1 MSMYIWEDKDEKKYV
16 VGVDLGGTKI
26 YTALVDL
33 DGNIVKEVTVKTEAQ
48 KGDAVVLDKIIKT
61 IDDVLIGTDIDEIK
75 AIGVGSPGPLDVEN
89 GLIVYTPNLPFK
101 NFNIVKPIK
110 EKYKIDTY
118 LDNDANVATLS
129 EYMFGAGKGSKN
141 MVYVTVS
148 TGIGGGAILNGSLFR
163 GSTSNALEI
172 GHITVMKGGPRC
184 GCGNTGCAEALASGT
199 AIMKRA
205 KEAIESKVETSLKNY
220 EEVTAKEV
228 FLEAEKGDKV
238 SKDILNDALS
248 YLGITI
254 SNIANSFDPDK
265 IIIGGGVSEAGRI
278 VFDKIDYEMERRCLK
293 TIYNNCK
300 IEKAVLGSKAGVLGA
315 AALAILESK

>member
-1 MSMYIWEDKDEKKYV
+1 MEKRYV

-33 DGNIVKEVTVKTEAQ
+33 EGNIVKEITVKTEAH
-48 KGDAVVLDKIIKT
+48 KGEESVLEKLLKT
-61 IDDVLIGTDIDEIK
+61 IDDVLVGTDINEVK
-75 AIGVGSPGPLDVEN
+75 AIGVGSPGPLDVEK

-110 EKYKIDTY
+110 DKYKIDTY

-148 TGIGGGAILNGSLFR
+148 TGIGGGAILNGGLFR

-205 KEAIESKVETSLKNY
+205 KEAVESKVETSLKNY
-220 EEVTAKEV
+220 EEVTAREV
-228 FLEAEKGDKV
+228 FLESERGDKV
-238 SKDILNDALS
+238 SQDILNDALS

-265 IIIGGGVSEAGRI
+265 IIIGGGVSEAGRM
-278 VFDKIDYEMERRCLK
+278 VFDKIEYEMERRCLK

-315 AALAILESK
+315 AALAILEGK

>member
-1 MSMYIWEDKDEKKYV
+1 MKKKYV

-33 DGNIVKEVTVKTEAQ
+33 DGNIVKEVTVKTEAK
-48 KGDAVVLDKIIKT
+48 KGEAVVLDKILKT
-61 IDDVLIGTDIDEIK
+61 IDDVLIETDIDEIK

-205 KEAIESKVETSLKNY
+205 KEALESKVETSLKNY

-238 SKDILNDALS
+238 SQDILNDALS

>member
-1 MSMYIWEDKDEKKYV
+1 MEKKYV

-33 DGNIVKEVTVKTEAQ
+33 DGNIVREVTVKTEAH
-48 KGDAVVLDKIIKT
+48 KGEEVVLEKLLNT
-61 IDDVLIGTDIDEIK
+61 IDDVLVGIDIMEVK
-75 AIGVGSPGPLDVEN
+75 AIGVGSPGPLDIEK
-89 GLIVYTPNLPFK
+89 GLIVYTSNLPFK
-101 NFNIVKPIK
+101 NFNIVQPIK
-110 EKYKIDTY
+110 NKYKIDTY

-163 GSTSNALEI
+163 GSTSNALEV
-172 GHITVMKGGPRC
+172 GHTTVMKGGPRC

-205 KEAIESKVETSLKNY
+205 REAVESKVETSLKSY

-228 FLEAEKGDKV
+228 FLESEKGDKV
-238 SKDILNDALS
+238 SQDILNDALS

-278 VFDKIDYEMERRCLK
+278 VFDKIDYEMQRRCLK

-315 AALAILESK
+315 AALAILEGK

>member
-1 MSMYIWEDKDEKKYV
+1 MKKKYV

-61 IDDVLIGTDIDEIK
+61 IDDVLRGTDIDEIK

-101 NFNIVKPIK
+101 NFNIVKSIR

>member
-1 MSMYIWEDKDEKKYV
+1 MEKKYV

-48 KGDAVVLDKIIKT
+48 KGEAVVLDKILKT
-61 IDDVLIGTDIDEIK
+61 IDDVLIETDIDEIK

-205 KEAIESKVETSLKNY
+205 KEALESKVETSLKNY

-238 SKDILNDALS
+238 SQDILNDALS

>member
-1 MSMYIWEDKDEKKYV
+1 MDKKYV

-26 YTALVDL
+26 YTALVNL
-33 DGNIVKEVTVKTEAQ
+33 DGEIVKEVTVKTEAE
-48 KGDAVVLDKIIKT
+48 KGEKVVLEKLLKT
-61 IDDVLIGTDIDEIK
+61 IDDVLENVNLDEVK
-75 AIGVGSPGPLDVEN
+75 AIGVGSPGPLDVEK

-101 NFNIVKPIK
+101 NFNIVSPIK
-110 EKYKIDTY
+110 ERYNIDTY

-129 EYMFGAGKGSKN
+129 EYMFGAGKGSRN
-141 MVYVTVS
+141 MVFVTVS
-148 TGIGGGAILNGSLFR
+148 TGIGGGAILNGNIFR

-205 KEAIESKVETSLKNY
+205 KEALDSKVDTTLRNY
-220 EEVTAKEV
+220 ETVTAKEV
-228 FLEAEKGDKV
+228 FVEAERGDKV
-238 SKDILNDALS
+238 SQDILNNALS

-254 SNIANSFDPDK
+254 ANIANSFDPDK
-265 IIIGGGVSEAGRI
+265 IVIGGGVSEAGRI
-278 VFDKIDYEMERRCLK
+278 VFDMIDKEMDRRCLK
-293 TIYNNCK
+293 TIYNHCK
-300 IEKAVLGSKAGVLGA
+300 IERAMLGGKAGVLGA

>member
-1 MSMYIWEDKDEKKYV
+1 MKKKYV

-61 IDDVLIGTDIDEIK
+61 IDDVLRGTDIDEIK

-300 IEKAVLGSKAGVLGA
+300 IEKAVLGSKAGVLDA

>member
-1 MSMYIWEDKDEKKYV
+1 MEKKYV

-33 DGNIVKEVTVKTEAQ
+33 EGNIVKEVTLKTEAN
-48 KGDAVVLDKIIKT
+48 KGENLVLEKLLKS
-61 IDDVLIGTDIDEIK
+61 IDDVLEGTDINEVR
-75 AIGVGSPGPLDVEN
+75 AIGIGSPGPLDVEK
-89 GLIVYTPNLPFK
+89 GLIVYSSNLPFR

-110 EKYKIDTY
+110 DRYKINTY

-129 EYMFGAGKGSKN
+129 EFMFGAGKGSKN
-141 MVYVTVS
+141 MIFVTVS
-148 TGIGGGAILNGSLFR
+148 TGIGGGAIINGSLFR

-172 GHITVMKGGPRC
+172 GHTTVMKGGPRC

-205 KEAIESKVETSLKNY
+205 KEAVDSKVETSLKNY
-220 EEVTAKEV
+220 DDITAREV

-238 SKDILNDALS
+238 SKDILDDSLS

-254 SNIANSFDPDK
+254 ANLANTFDPDK
-265 IIIGGGVSEAGRI
+265 IVIGGGVSEAGRI
-278 VFDKIDYEMERRCLK
+278 VFDKIEEEMERRCIK

-300 IEKAVLGSKAGVLGA
+300 VEKALLGGKAGVLGA